1 MPELPEGLPIDHKA
15 PINGLISAYNE
26 QVLVCT
32 GHAAWPSKIE
42 EENSGDN
49 LAADL
54 KELFGRGGKYSDVR
68 FLYILMS
75 LSGTDRTAVS

>member
-1 MPELPEGLPIDHKA
+1 MPEGLDIDHKS
-15 PINGLISAYNE
+15 PLSGVISGYSE

-32 GHAAWPSKIE
+32 GRDDWTSKIE

-54 KELFGRGGKYSDVR
+54 KELFGRGGRYTDVR
-68 FLYILMS
+68 SFAFIFKVGSMLMS
-75 LSGTDRTAVS
+75 AAVS